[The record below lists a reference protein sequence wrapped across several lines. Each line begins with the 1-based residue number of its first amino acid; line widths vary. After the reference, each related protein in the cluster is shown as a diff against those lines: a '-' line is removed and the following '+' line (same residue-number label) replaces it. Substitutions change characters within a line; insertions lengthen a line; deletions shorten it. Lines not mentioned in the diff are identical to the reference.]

1 MRRAGRADDSTREIP
16 VTPSEILDEARALH
30 RAGRPEAEARYRE
43 ALERDPGLHAAWD
56 GLGMLA
62 LASRRRAAAIDAFQ
76 RAVALA
82 PRSAAYRVHLGA
94 ALTGAGRA
102 IEAVRTLESAIAID
116 GKSAAAW
123 VNLGNACQR
132 AGDPDRAIEALRR
145 ALELDPSRGAAH
157 NNLGNLLKETG
168 RVGEALAAYDRA
180 LAADPSLAAAASNR
194 LAALKLVT
202 DRTPEAILAEHR
214 ARARTIE
221 RDVPPR
227 AAVRPD
233 VDTVGR
239 PLRLGYLSPD
249 AHTALPAFVR
259 GVFAAHDPGRFRV
272 FAYFNNPQHAERD
285 AAIEAR
291 VTRRVLAGLDDART
305 AALIAADDLDVLVDL
320 AGHTG
325 HNRLA
330 VFARRP
336 ARVTLTWLDY
346 VSTTGLST
354 IDWRITDAVAD
365 PPGAGERANSERLMR
380 LPVPAWC
387 WIPPRDAP
395 EPGAPPLARLGWP
408 TFGSFNHAMKLTDA
422 TLAIWRELFASLPS
436 ARLVA
441 VGVPAGSARAR
452 VAAALA
458 IGAERIEFVP
468 RLDDAGY
475 RSMFARVDVALDPT
489 PFSGATTT
497 LDALWQGV
505 PVVTV
510 PGPWTWS
517 RSSAS
522 LLTGLSAEAW
532 IARDASHYVAISRGL
547 VGDVGALA
555 ALRADLRARVAASPM
570 ADVAGF
576 VRHLEDAYRRA
587 WSAFVSGELHR
598 DDAARERG
606 A

>member
-1 MRRAGRADDSTREIP
+1 M
-16 VTPSEILDEARALH
+16 TPAEILDEARALH

-43 ALERDPGLHAAWD
+43 ALERDPGLHGAWD

-62 LASRRRAAAIDAFQ
+62 HASRRRAVAVDALQ

-82 PRSAAYRVHLGA
+82 PRNAAYRVHLGA

-102 IEAVRTLESAIAID
+102 GEAVRALESAIALD
-116 GKSAAAW
+116 PRSAAAW

-132 AGDPDRAIEALRR
+132 VGDPDRAID
-145 ALELDPSRGAAH
+145 ALERAIALDPSRAAAH

-168 RVGEALAAYDRA
+168 RVGEAIAAYGRA
-180 LAADPSLAAAASNR
+180 LEADPSFATAASNR

-202 DRTPEAILAEHR
+202 DRMPEAILEAHR
-214 ARARTIE
+214 EWARGVE

-227 AAVRPD
+227 AAVRPGVD
-233 VDTVGR
+233 VPDR

-249 AHTALPAFVR
+249 AHTALPSFVR
-259 GVFAAHDPGRFRV
+259 GIFAMHDRERFRV

-285 AAIEAR
+285 PAIEAR
-291 VTRRVLAGLDDART
+291 VTRRILAGLDDARA
-305 AALIAADDLDVLVDL
+305 AALVAADDLDVLVDL

-330 VFARRP
+330 IFARRP
-336 ARVTLTWLDY
+336 ARVAMTWLDY
-346 VSTTGLST
+346 VSTTGMST
-354 IDWRITDAVAD
+354 IDWRISDALAD
-365 PPGAGERANSERLMR
+365 PPGVAERANSERLMR

-387 WIPPRDAP
+387 WTPPADSP
-395 EPGAPPLARLGWP
+395 VSGTPPLVRLGTP

-422 TLAIWRELFASLPS
+422 TLAMWRALFALLPA

-441 VGVPAGSARAR
+441 VGIPAGSSRRR
-452 VAAALA
+452 VTDALA
-458 IGAERIEFVP
+458 IAPARVEFAP

-475 RSMFARVDVALDPT
+475 RAMFARVDVALDPL

-505 PVVTV
+505 PVVTL

-522 LLTGLSAEAW
+522 LLAGLGAEAW
-532 IARDASHYVAISRGL
+532 IARDAGHYASIACGL
-547 VGDVGALA
+547 VGDGSRLA
-555 ALRADLRARVAASPM
+555 DIRAGLRARVAASPM
-570 ADVAGF
+570 TDVAGF

-587 WSAFVSGELHR
+587 WTAYASGQLHR
-598 DDAARERG
+598 DDAVRER
-606 A
+606 AAC